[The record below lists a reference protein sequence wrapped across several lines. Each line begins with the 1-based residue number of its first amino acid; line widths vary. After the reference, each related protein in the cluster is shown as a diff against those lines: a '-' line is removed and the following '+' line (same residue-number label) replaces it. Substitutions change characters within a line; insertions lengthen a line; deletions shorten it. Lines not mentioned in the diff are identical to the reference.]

1 MMLVAKLGS
10 LPTALASS
18 DSVSSAA
25 DKLPPA
31 ILEILELTY
40 DSVAMTLVSY
50 LG

>member
-10 LPTALASS
+10 LPIALASS

-31 ILEILELTY
+31 MLEILAFT
-40 DSVAMTLVSY
+40 
-50 LG
+50 